1 MQGAGGTFGVCVG
14 SVAGHAGGMMARQIL
29 IDCDPGTDDAIAL
42 FMALGD
48 PRLDVRLVTVAGGN
62 VGLAHTLRN
71 ARALVGLSGRAVPV
85 VAGAERPLMGS
96 FQDAAHVHG
105 EDGLGGVRLP
115 EGPAASPGIAADAIR
130 AALRA
135 AGPSGLTLVGIGP
148 ATNLALA
155 LATEPGLLGNVAE
168 IVLMTGAWAEG
179 NVTPA
184 AEFNAWSDPEALAV
198 VMGCGR
204 PVTLVTLELSAQ
216 ALATPARIE
225 ALARG
230 GSGACREAACGILAA
245 TPPSRRLGGA
255 GSPQHDSCAI
265 AWLLAPEAFTRREV
279 FVEVDC
285 GTGPGRGQTVIDRW
299 ERLGRKANATLLDTL
314 DADVFF
320 RLLDRS
326 LSRLP

>member
-1 MQGAGGTFGVCVG
+1 
-14 SVAGHAGGMMARQIL
+14 MARKIL

-71 ARALVGLSGRAVPV
+71 ARALVGLTGKVVPV
-85 VAGAERPLMGS
+85 VAGAERPLLGS
-96 FQDAAHVHG
+96 FEDAAYVHG
-105 EDGLGGVRLP
+105 EDGLAGVRLP
-115 EGPAASPGIAADAIR
+115 EGPVAAPGIAADAIR
-130 AALRA
+130 EALRA
-135 AGPSGLTLVGIGP
+135 AGPAGLTLVGIGP

-155 LATEPGLLGNVAE
+155 LATEPGLLPNVAE
-168 IVLMTGAWAEG
+168 IVLMTGAWGEG

-198 VMGCGR
+198 VLGCGR
-204 PVTLVTLELSAQ
+204 KVTLATLEVTAQ

-225 ALARG
+225 ALSRG
-230 GSGACREAACGILAA
+230 GTGACREAACAILAG

-265 AWLLAPEAFTRREV
+265 AWLLAPEAFTTREV
-279 FVEVDC
+279 FAEVDC
-285 GTGPGRGQTVIDRW
+285 GVGPGRGQTLIDRW
-299 ERLGRKANATLLDTL
+299 GRLGKPANALVLETLE
-314 DADVFF
+314 AGRFF
-320 RLLDRS
+320 EVLEQS

>member
-1 MQGAGGTFGVCVG
+1 
-14 SVAGHAGGMMARQIL
+14 
-29 IDCDPGTDDAIAL
+29 
-42 FMALGD
+42 
-48 PRLDVRLVTVAGGN
+48 
-62 VGLAHTLRN
+62 
-71 ARALVGLSGRAVPV
+71 

-105 EDGLGGVRLP
+105 EDGLGGVLLP
-115 EGPAASPGIAADAIR
+115 EGPAAAAGIAADAIR
-130 AALRA
+130 DALRA
-135 AGPSGLTLVGIGP
+135 AGPAGLTLVGIGP

-155 LATEPGLLGNVAE
+155 LATEPGLLPNVAE

-198 VMGCGR
+198 VLGCGR

-225 ALARG
+225 ALSRG
-230 GSGACREAACGILAA
+230 GSGACREAACAILAA

-285 GTGPGRGQTVIDRW
+285 GTGPGRGQTVVDRW

-314 DADVFF
+314 DPDVFF
-320 RLLDRS
+320 ALLERS
-326 LSRLP
+326 LARLP